1 MSETVAIP
9 KAKLKLILEKLRE
22 LRAILRGENHD

>member
-9 KAKLKLILEKLRE
+9 KAKLKLILKKLRE
-22 LRAILRGENHD
+22 LRQVLRGETS